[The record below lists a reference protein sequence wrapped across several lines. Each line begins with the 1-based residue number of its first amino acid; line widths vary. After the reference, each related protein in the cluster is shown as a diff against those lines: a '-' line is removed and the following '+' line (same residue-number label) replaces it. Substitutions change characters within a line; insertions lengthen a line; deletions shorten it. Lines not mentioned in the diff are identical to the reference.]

1 MKKIYLFVSALLA
14 LAISSCIDD
23 SYDLD
28 NFSDDLYIPI
38 EQVVPVGSSVVTVAD
53 LLKEMELE
61 GLHESSDG
69 LIYFQYDTVSSF
81 YVNSLEFE
89 LEKDTTKLDLS
100 EIFPVGLLL
109 PDIELKQGISME
121 ARLPIVFSDETGEGR
136 IDSAEIRRASVD
148 FKVVSNVPGLLDVLD
163 LKVTM
168 PENIKSA
175 QSVSPLFWNK
185 RKSEGSLIL
194 ENVWLDLSKSDTL
207 VFDCQFILD
216 GQLPLSKIKED
227 SYIEIV
233 CSANELSYKRLY
245 GFFVAH
251 TTQVDSSS
259 MGIDIYEEED
269 VDYSLSLADPRLE
282 IRAWTNSGVPINV
295 GVESLVARNNSGKK
309 EVAKFANG
317 ASRYT
322 LTLNPSTKEGE
333 EVLGMNVVFD
343 GKNGSIDKLINSAP
357 DTVDVATS
365 FFVNGDEGSAE
376 KSYFLLDS
384 TYVRLGI
391 SAMVPMWMNAGSFI
405 GINDTIEDLDIYQ
418 DIVDYEKEDYEVE
431 EATLYLEVENG
442 LPLKTRVDFS
452 FLKEDTIRTS
462 SGLSYLSLVEI
473 TDEKFKQNVE
483 LDPAVLDED
492 THMALKPVKNLV
504 KIDVDKTMLDDIK
517 KIKHIAVKYRV
528 EVPVASSSVKV
539 YSQNIIKA
547 KAYVHV
553 KGNYSSGDDK

>member
-391 SAMVPMWMNAGSFI
+391 SAIVPMWMNAGSFI

-462 SGLSYLSLVEI
+462 SGLSYLSLAEI